1 MDRPLLQVRIQ
12 AGYGRQSVLRDI
24 SFDVHAG
31 EILGLVGTSGAG
43 KSTLVLALLGLLK
56 WRGGKVTG
64 EILLEGQDLLRMRE
78 RDLRRLRGK
87 TIALVPQSPM
97 TALNSALSLRAHFEE
112 AWKAHENSGRKALA
126 PRLATL
132 MSQMQLPADPE
143 FLQSSTRRSQRRP
156 GTAGFDC
163 ACLAASSG
171 DFDRGRANQC
181 IGPGEPERNCEVAA
195 AAQQRDRDHDAVH
208 IARSDF
214 GAATVRPDGG
224 AGCRRGRRVPGG
236 GRDRALAAS
245 CDAGAAAVA
254 AGAGKCAAGL
264 AGCETVPDEN
274 ETLSETELASVKA
287 RLRTQHIRFARLH
300 IKEKRQRRGTAT
312 LPFLG

>member
-12 AGYGRQSVLRDI
+12 AGYGRQPVLRDI

-64 EILLEGQDLLRMRE
+64 EILLDGQDLLRMRE

-112 AWKAHENSGRKALA
+112 AWKAHDNSGRKALA

-132 MSQMQLPADPE
+132 LSQMQLPANPE
-143 FLQSSTRRSQRRP
+143 FLNRRP
-156 GTAGFDC
+156 G
-163 ACLAASSG
+163 
-171 DFDRGRANQC
+171 
-181 IGPGEPERNCEVAA
+181 EVSVGQ
-195 AAQQRDRDHDAVH
+195 AQ
-208 IARSDF
+208 
-214 GAATVRPDGG
+214 
-224 AGCRRGRRVPGG
+224 RVLI
-236 GRDRALAAS
+236 ALALLHRPAILIADEPTS
-245 CDAGAAAVA
+245 ALDPVNQSEIVRLLRRLNKETGTTMLYISHDLVSVLQLCDRMAVLDAGVVA
-254 AGAGKCAAGL
+254 DCLPVKEIEHSKHPATLALLRSLPVPASVLLGL
-264 AGCETVPDEN
+264 RDVETVPDES
-274 ETLSETELASVKA
+274 ETLSEAGMASVK
-287 RLRTQHIRFARLH
+287 TQV
-300 IKEKRQRRGTAT
+300 
-312 LPFLG
+312 

>member
-43 KSTLVLALLGLLK
+43 KSTLVLALLGLLQ

-78 RDLRRLRGK
+78 GDLRRLRGK

-112 AWKAHENSGRKALA
+112 AWKAHEHSGRKALA

-132 MSQMQLPADPE
+132 MSQMQLPADAE
-143 FLQSSTRRSQRRP
+143 FLNRRP
-156 GTAGFDC
+156 GEVSVGQAQRVLIALALLHRPAILIADEPTSALDPVNQSEIVKLLRRLNKETGTTMLYISHDLISVLQLCDRLAVLDAGVVAEC
-163 ACLAASSG
+163 VPVEEVERSRHPATLALLRSLPVPAG
-171 DFDRGRANQC
+171 VLLGLRDAE
-181 IGPGEPERNCEVAA
+181 GEPV
-195 AAQQRDRDHDAVH
+195 
-208 IARSDF
+208 
-214 GAATVRPDGG
+214 
-224 AGCRRGRRVPGG
+224 
-236 GRDRALAAS
+236 
-245 CDAGAAAVA
+245 
-254 AGAGKCAAGL
+254 
-264 AGCETVPDEN
+264 
-274 ETLSETELASVKA
+274 
-287 RLRTQHIRFARLH
+287 
-300 IKEKRQRRGTAT
+300 
-312 LPFLG
+312 